1 MPPAGTFRLVGCR
14 FGLTFRR
21 RGRNDGDGRLD
32 LIALSLDF
40 SLFEAMRVLATKSIK
55 LGLDFGIYR
64 QGEGLSFRPVPNLD
78 LAGELRLRLDSL
90 ALGQL
95 SSFAGDFDGDGRA
108 DFVQLGRG
116 RKVTIHRGQP
126 GARYAPEPDLVIT
139 LEREPL
145 DVALV
150 TVADLD
156 GDGRSDLSVT
166 QPIGGKAIGARAAL
180 DLYLSAATPAAGAR

>member
-1 MPPAGTFRLVGCR
+1 MRDL
-14 FGLTFRR
+14 
-21 RGRNDGDGRLD
+21 DGDGRLD
-32 LIALSLDF
+32 LVALTLDF

-64 QGEGLSFRPVPNLD
+64 QGEGLAFRPVTGLD

-95 SSFAGDFDGDGRA
+95 SSFSGDFDGDGRA
-108 DFVQLGRG
+108 DFLQLGRG

-145 DVALV
+145 DATLV
-150 TVADLD
+150 TVSDLD
-156 GDGRSDLSVT
+156 GDGRSDLAVT

-180 DLYLSAATPAAGAR
+180 DLYLSGSAR